1 MNITGIKNTIA
12 PAETATAAVQQ
23 QPSVSLI
30 SERQAAAQS
39 GNQQPSSADV
49 PRLQEQLF
57 EAAET
62 ISNLVQDLNLD
73 ADLQFQVDDST
84 GASIITVLDG
94 ETGEVIRRFPTEES
108 MAIARYIAEFA
119 EAPRVGL
126 LMDQTE

>member
-12 PAETATAAVQQ
+12 PAETATAVVQQ